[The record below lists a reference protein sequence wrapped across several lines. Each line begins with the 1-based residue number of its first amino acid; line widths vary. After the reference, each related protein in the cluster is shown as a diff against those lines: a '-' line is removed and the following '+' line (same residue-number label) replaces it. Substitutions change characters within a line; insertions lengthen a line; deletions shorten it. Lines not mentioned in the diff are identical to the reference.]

1 MEVEKMVCKIC
12 GDIFYIR
19 RGLLDLFNT
28 KEELI
33 CNKCYKKYPIH
44 LCYEVCQL
52 DKYNCVILP
61 MFQKRYNIDYN
72 AFIHEYGKI
81 FLANYKR
88 EGFQLFFF
96 NHLDLT
102 NDFELEA
109 LDAISKLVNSN
120 LIILCFSLLK

>member
-1 MEVEKMVCKIC
+1 MVCKIC

-19 RGLLDLFNT
+19 RGILDLFNT

-44 LCYEVCQL
+44 LSYEVCQL

>member
-1 MEVEKMVCKIC
+1 MVCKIC

-44 LCYEVCQL
+44 LSYEVCQL

-109 LDAISKLVNSN
+109 LDAVSKLVNSN